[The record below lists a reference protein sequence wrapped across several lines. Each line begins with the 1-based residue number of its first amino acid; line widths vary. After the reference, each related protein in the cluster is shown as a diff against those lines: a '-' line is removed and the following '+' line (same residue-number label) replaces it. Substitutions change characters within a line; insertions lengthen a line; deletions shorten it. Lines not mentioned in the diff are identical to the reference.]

1 MQPLWWIMRDIVFDE
16 HYVNYGYAFAFKD
29 TPKSYALSDAFWVL
43 VLFHLASG
51 LAANI
56 GLAKMSRQ
64 CLGFHVRRELR

>member
-1 MQPLWWIMRDIVFDE
+1 MRDIVFDE

-56 GLAKMSRQ
+56 RLA
-64 CLGFHVRRELR
+64 RR

>member
-43 VLFHLASG
+43 GALSPRLRPCSKHRA
-51 LAANI
+51 
-56 GLAKMSRQ
+56 
-64 CLGFHVRRELR
+64 REDEPAVPRLSCT